1 VTRVTLQNANLV
13 IETGIMH
20 IVAHDKGKPAEKQ
33 GRKTTGLRESVLG
46 QRGYRSEQE
55 LQVDNNAKE

>member
-1 VTRVTLQNANLV
+1 
-13 IETGIMH
+13 MH